1 MTPAASLLQPILYF
15 CRVKLLAFIFS
26 WYILLLPALP
36 CADSKECKPADKTV
50 VAAAGCQ
57 GQQHQHEDEACSPF
71 CACAC
76 CGQVYTSGF
85 QLNKSNPTKPAT
97 QKQQYFYTS
106 ASLSS
111 RYLGTIWQP
120 PKV

>member
-1 MTPAASLLQPILYF
+1 M
-15 CRVKLLAFIFS
+15 KWLAFIFS

-36 CADSKECKPADKTV
+36 CADSNECKPVDQTKVSATD
-50 VAAAGCQ
+50 CR

-76 CGQVYTSGF
+76 CGQVFAPGF
-85 QLNKSNPTKPAT
+85 QLNKINLTKPAT

-106 ASLSS
+106 VSLSS
-111 RYLGTIWQP
+111 RHLGTIWQP